1 MNLNMA
7 VVFRLK
13 KRTRESDIWES
24 FGGEDVETFIDAGQQ
39 IKGEIHY
46 FFVDVSGTPNV
57 NFRKISVR
65 KTI

>member
-1 MNLNMA
+1 MNLML

-24 FGGEDVETFIDAGQQ
+24 FGAEDVETFIDTGQQ

-46 FFVDVSGTPNV
+46 FFVDVSIGTL
-57 NFRKISVR
+57 FIISLD
-65 KTI
+65 